1 MIIIRRN
8 DGQQRLA
15 GIGWLAATTGQP
27 RWLPLS
33 ALAATCRPRWLP
45 LMESQ
50 EGHNPALEW
59 RGKSAKPHGICTET
73 VRIPYGFRTVWQ
85 GFRTVSVWFPMA
97 GCHRSLI
104 QPYLWLVV
112 TYLTPKGSRR
122 FYGRDLVGQPA
133 RASASDQRQLPAAA
147 SGWPVVAASQPTQ
160 PASQPVITSY
170 NYDNIVL
177 NPAKMLK

>member
-1 MIIIRRN
+1 MSKTNKISYEANYSVIQFYKKFNGVYHKSHSGVIDYKCN
-8 DGQQRLA
+8 DVCFVSYSGVSGSDARLA
-15 GIGWLAATTGQP
+15 IKGSW
-27 RWLPLS
+27 
-33 ALAATCRPRWLP
+33 
-45 LMESQ
+45 
-50 EGHNPALEW
+50 
-59 RGKSAKPHGICTET
+59 
-73 VRIPYGFRTVWQ
+73 VRIYSRSDRFLLFQSNLLTLA
-85 GFRTVSVWFPMA
+85 MA

-104 QPYLWLVV
+104 QPYLWLVA

-170 NYDNIVL
+170 NYHNIVL